1 MEIKN
6 FKELAEQKY
15 SIEIPIIQ
23 RDYVQ
28 GRDSE
33 KAKEVRKSF
42 LDDIF
47 VALEN
52 NEKFHLDFLYGS
64 LVGDKF
70 IPIDGQQR
78 LTTLLLLH
86 WYFSKK
92 EEKNFFIDFTYKTRV
107 SSTEFCDI
115 LFNFEIDFTKDS
127 IKKQILNAKE
137 FNPFWEDDP
146 TVKSM
151 LIMLDDIH
159 ARKRKSK
166 LFDALDKISFEVFRL
181 EDFGKEQ
188 SEELYRKMN
197 SRGKSLTAFE
207 NCKTIIEQIVYETKG
222 KDKYRNIARK
232 FEKEWADN
240 FWIDY
245 IDDNLLVDDS
255 FINFIY
261 FITEMLSFE
270 KDSEAENIKS
280 FSYLKEFYKES
291 SNLEFLEKALD
302 RFKEIEKVSNRLEDE
317 FIFFEKN
324 EKVNLLKEVIL
335 YYSPKEKARQVS
347 ITNRILLYMLIK
359 SLDYPEEINSL
370 LRIVRNILYR
380 DRALKTGRIEYTST
394 IKYSDITNYLKQF
407 NKIISDD
414 CSSKILN
421 EDFKFRKDDFAHE
434 KEKVIFLNTNPSLKD
449 KLFSLEAF
457 KYLKGDLKLFFD
469 NRFTFKALKDRIIFL
484 SENIEHIF
492 TNKDDIIVRSLLS
505 IKNTEQPKHYCL
517 WIGSVYSGGK
527 YFLGQKD
534 KWEIFFTSNTQSV
547 QNIELYSEFFT
558 QYEKNNNLDNIIST
572 RLKEYKSLKKDWIY
586 YFIKYPIISK
596 VKSENKFSN
605 VIGWFDYDEN
615 DTIEKLE
622 NEKRITSWHI
632 NTYLLALLNATKRKI
647 EKKYLNI
654 NENSG
659 ESFLKI
665 NSKKIKIK
673 NNFIHYNQVE
683 YPLFNSDDAIETV
696 KNLI

>member
-6 FKELAEQKY
+6 FKELAEKKY

-47 VALEN
+47 AALEK
-52 NEKFHLDFLYGS
+52 NEKFHLDFVYGS
-64 LVGDKF
+64 LEDNKF

-92 EEKNFFIDFTYKTRV
+92 KGEDFFIDFIYKTRV
-107 SSTEFCDI
+107 SSSEFCDI
-115 LFNFEIDFTKDS
+115 LFNFKIDFSKDS
-127 IKKQILNAKE
+127 IKEQILNTKE

-151 LIMLDDIH
+151 LVMIDEIH
-159 ARKRKSK
+159 KRGKRNDF
-166 LFDALDKISFEVFRL
+166 FDSLNKFSFEVFRL

-207 NCKTIIEQIVYETKG
+207 NCKTIIEQIVYKTKG
-222 KDKYRNIARK
+222 KENYRKIAKK

-240 FWIDY
+240 FWDDY
-245 IDDNLLVDDS
+245 KDESLLIDDS

-270 KDSEAENIKS
+270 NGNEEDNIQS
-280 FSYLKEFYKES
+280 FSYLKKFYKDS

-302 RFKEIEKVSNRLEDE
+302 RFKEIEKISNELEDE
-317 FIFFEKN
+317 FIFFEKK

-347 ITNRILLYMLIK
+347 ISNRILLYMLIK
-359 SLDYPEEINSL
+359 SLDYPTEINSL

-380 DRALKTGRIEYTST
+380 DRALKTGKIEYTST

-407 NKIISDD
+407 NKIVSND
-414 CSSKILN
+414 CYSKILN
-421 EDFKFRKDDFAHE
+421 EDFKFRKDDFSHE
-434 KEKVIFLNTNPSLKD
+434 KEKVIFLNQNPSLKD
-449 KLFSLEAF
+449 KLFSLERF

-469 NRFTFKALKDRIIFL
+469 KRFTFKSLEDRLIYISDNIDNIFK
-484 SENIEHIF
+484 
-492 TNKDDIIVRSLLS
+492 NKDDVIIRSLLS
-505 IKNTEQPKHYCL
+505 IKNTERNKHYSL
-517 WIGSVYSGGK
+517 WIGSVYGGGK

-534 KWEIFFTSNTQSV
+534 KWEIFFTFNNESKNNIDFYSN
-547 QNIELYSEFFT
+547 FFT
-558 QYEKNNNLDNIIST
+558 QYEVSNNLNDIISA
-572 RLKEYKSLKKDWIY
+572 RLKEYKVLKKDWIY
-586 YFIKYPIISK
+586 YFIKYPIITKVESK
-596 VKSENKFSN
+596 DKFSN
-605 VIGWFDYDEN
+605 VMGWFDYDEN
-615 DTIEKLE
+615 DVIEKLE
-622 NEKRITSWHI
+622 NEKRITSWHT
-632 NTYLLALLNATKRKI
+632 NTYLLALLDATGRKI

-654 NENSG
+654 NENTG

-665 NSKKIKIK
+665 NNKKIKIK
-673 NNFIHYNQVE
+673 NNSIHYNKIE
-683 YPLFNSDDAIETV
+683 YPLFENNDVIEIV